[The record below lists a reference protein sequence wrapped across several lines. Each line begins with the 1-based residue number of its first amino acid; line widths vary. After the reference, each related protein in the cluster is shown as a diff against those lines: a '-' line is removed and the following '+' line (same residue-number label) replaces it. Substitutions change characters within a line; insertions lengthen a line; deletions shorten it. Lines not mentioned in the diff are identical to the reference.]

1 METNDEYI
9 ERMDREERERDLEQQ
24 RENNDDGRTDA
35 EMYDEYGP
43 FDDDNDD

>member
-9 ERMDREERERDLEQQ
+9 ERMDREERERDLERQ
-24 RENNDDGRTDA
+24 RENNDDHRTDA

-43 FDDDNDD
+43 FDEDNDD